1 MDPRMIAGPVGAALG
16 PATGLVDR
24 LTTSPG
30 RSRVSATP
38 PPLRAAGL
46 AYHSVGQGP
55 EVLLIHGLG
64 SSRAAFNPIVDDLA
78 RDHRVIVVD
87 LPGHGDSEP
96 LLVGEPLT
104 PRAQAFAVG
113 EFLDA
118 LGIERAHTVGNS
130 MGGWVALEMA
140 ADDRAL
146 SVTALCPAG
155 LWQPLHGRS
164 PVIDFNRSA
173 AKALGLL
180 GEWLLAIAP
189 LRELAMASALQRPYR
204 VDWAQ
209 ARATLGALRAATGY
223 DEAHE
228 GMLEIAFDRGHQI
241 PAEIPVT
248 LAFGDDDPLLPARTS
263 QRHDLA
269 PAHARWEILDRVGHT
284 PMWEVPETTAA
295 MVRRSVAAAG

>member
-1 MDPRMIAGPVGAALG
+1 MIAGPVGAALG

-24 LTTSPG
+24 LTTTPG

-55 EVLLIHGLG
+55 TVVLIHGLG
-64 SSRAAFNPIVDDLA
+64 SSRAAFNPVVDDLA
-78 RDHRVIVVD
+78 RDHRVIAID
-87 LPGHGDSEP
+87 LPGHGDSDP
-96 LLVGEPLT
+96 LIVGEPLT

-118 LGIERAHTVGNS
+118 LGLDRAHVVGNS
-130 MGGWVALEMA
+130 MGGWVALELA
-140 ADDRAL
+140 ADRRAQ

-155 LWQPLHGRS
+155 LWQPIHRRS

-173 AKALGLL
+173 ARALGLL

-189 LRELAMASALQRPYR
+189 LRELTMSSALQRPYR
-204 VDWAQ
+204 VDWPT

-228 GMLEIAFDRGHQI
+228 GMLDIVFERGADI
-241 PAEIPVT
+241 PADIPVT

-263 QRHDLA
+263 QRRDLA
-269 PAHARWEILDRVGHT
+269 PGHARWEILDRVGHT
-284 PMWEVPETTAA
+284 PMWEAPETTAA
-295 MVRRSVAAAG
+295 MVRASVALAD